1 MSLLA
6 LPKKG
11 RVDSVDRRCKAFSR
25 IGSSEPISTELEE
38 KGSGHMTWQR
48 AQSGVERTCISREI
62 FQRIVVGDLITYL
75 LAPDLLPSNPL
86 REWHGRVEQ
95 VNVEEVSVSLLDEGY
110 IGLTE
115 QVSRQEIIAVSKG
128 R

>member
-1 MSLLA
+1 
-6 LPKKG
+6 
-11 RVDSVDRRCKAFSR
+11 
-25 IGSSEPISTELEE
+25 
-38 KGSGHMTWQR
+38 MTWQR

-62 FQRIVVGDLITYL
+62 FQSIIVGDFITYL

-95 VNVEEVSVSLLDEGY
+95 VNVEEVRVSLLDEGY

-115 QVSRQEIIAVSKG
+115 QVNWQEIISVSKG